1 MAYDKWGAHLCK
13 EDFERKKPFAL
24 AYIHAT
30 FKPTKTTWR
39 YCYDLKQAM
48 TKEVGYFFAEDMS
61 KYFALAG
68 YETRRNFR
76 GEQEVRA
83 TYLRR
88 DREPPAEFRTGV
100 TRCLGHTR
108 ATSENP

>member
-48 TKEVGYFFAEDMS
+48 TKEVGYF
-61 KYFALAG
+61 
-68 YETRRNFR
+68 
-76 GEQEVRA
+76 
-83 TYLRR
+83 
-88 DREPPAEFRTGV
+88 
-100 TRCLGHTR
+100 
-108 ATSENP
+108 